1 MTSTIIL
8 RVILGENSAQ
18 KVTLQNGV
26 LCSLAELMNE
36 IQTQCNLMG
45 EFRLQIM
52 DPDLQDF
59 VNLTST
65 TDVQNK
71 STLKVIK
78 LCDSFAVSPS
88 PSSCDT
94 DILSS
99 RSSSE
104 VSHSSSLDPQE
115 LTLNTRS
122 SWPTCFVVPR
132 FSYEAEIKLEQGNS
146 EYQKNGILLN
156 PDPKL
161 KSDILDGLAEEI
173 VKFKVYLSDAEF
185 SEVAEALIKQHPCLK
200 EQGSL
205 TGCSGW
211 KRSLKYKMSNYRTKL
226 RNLGCSEVTVN
237 AMKHKPMG
245 VSNPAFG
252 VKKPRKAEVNFCPSF
267 LPGETPDSMEQIRVS
282 LLSEVKKKNNE
293 QTLRRLMDLSFALR
307 RQEVVKE
314 SPLIVDFMGLCMFL
328 FQECELFLLDEH
340 TPSLLRIFAKRG
352 GAQGQRI
359 RKLLVPL
366 TQCAC
371 INVKRE
377 CFLKALFVYLNEDPD
392 NLIKEYMDVDFSNAE
407 TAFKEMVMGVFVIR
421 CDGGEGCE
429 GCEDEP
435 ADVGVVLEGVT
446 ALEGLGNVTNGV
458 ALLIGLIYALNLSY
472 PKELRYT
479 FELLQKV
486 FLELDGHKLSTKVQ
500 ALKTKLFTP

>member
-1 MTSTIIL
+1 
-8 RVILGENSAQ
+8 
-18 KVTLQNGV
+18 
-26 LCSLAELMNE
+26 
-36 IQTQCNLMG
+36 MG
-45 EFRLQIM
+45 ETRLQIM
-52 DPDLQDF
+52 DPDFNEF

-78 LCDSFAVSPS
+78 LFDSLAVSPS

-104 VSHSSSLDPQE
+104 VSPPSSLDPQE
-115 LTLNTRS
+115 LTSNTRC

-132 FSYEAEIKLEQGNS
+132 FSYDAEIKLEQGNS
-146 EYQKNGILLN
+146 EYQKTGFLLN

-185 SEVAEALIKQHPCLK
+185 DEVAEALIKRHPCLK

-237 AMKHKPMG
+237 SMKHKPMG

-282 LLSEVKKKNNE
+282 LISEVKKKNNE
-293 QTLRRLMDLSFALR
+293 QTVRRLMDLSFALR

-314 SPLIVDFMGLCMFL
+314 SPLIADFKSRWPAL
-328 FQECELFLLDEH
+328 FQENEVCAEFARITTVALISKFFSKLDEH

-366 TQCAC
+366 TQCDC

-377 CFLKALFVYLNEDPD
+377 CVLKALFVYLNEDPD
-392 NLIKEYMDVDFSNAE
+392 NLIKEYMDADFSSAE
-407 TAFKEMVMGVFVIR
+407 AAIKEMVIGVFVIR
-421 CDGGEGCE
+421 YEGCE
-429 GCEDEP
+429 VGDEP

-446 ALEGLGNVTNGV
+446 ALEGLGNVANGV

-500 ALKTKLFTP
+500 ALKTKLFTPH